1 MEQSDAHL
9 IKKVLEGDQS
19 SFEPLIQKYQGRVF
33 AIVRRHVEN
42 ESDVE
47 DIVQNVWIR
56 AYQKLKTYR
65 SEAPFEHW
73 LSRLAIRT
81 CYDYLRQKKR
91 SKETTLTELSDGEY
105 DWLERFAI
113 DPEKAKDDEEAAKQ
127 LVQRLLNELSPA
139 SRLVITLL
147 EIEEKS
153 VKEIAELTGWS
164 VPTVK
169 VRAFRARLEMKKCLS
184 KIIKSKYL

>member
-1 MEQSDAHL
+1 MEQTDAQL
-9 IKKVLEGDQS
+9 IKKVLDGDQS
-19 SFEPLIQKYQGRVF
+19 SFEPLITKYQGRVF
-33 AIVRRHVEN
+33 SIVRRHVEN

-47 DIVQNVWIR
+47 DVVQNVWIR

-73 LSRLAIRT
+73 LTRLTIRA
-81 CYDYLRQKKR
+81 CYDYLRHKKR

-105 DWLERFAI
+105 DWLERFAV
-113 DPEKAKDDEEAAKQ
+113 DPEIAKEDEDAARQ
-127 LVQRLLNELSPA
+127 LVRRLLNELSPA

-153 VKEIAELTGWS
+153 VKEIAEMTGWS
-164 VPTVK
+164 VATVK